1 MTTELS
7 STPPDHM
14 VHSTFTV
21 TYFCV
26 AGGDL
31 EHAEWNSQKE
41 QAELASIHGGSIHSV
56 YPQAD

>member
-7 STPPDHM
+7 STPPDRM
-14 VHSTFTV
+14 VHTFTV
-21 TYFCV
+21 TRFCV

>member
-7 STPPDHM
+7 RKPSDLM
-14 VHSTFTV
+14 MHSTFTV
-21 TYFCV
+21 TYLCV

-41 QAELASIHGGSIHSV
+41 QAELASIHGGSIH
-56 YPQAD
+56 